1 MEKNF
6 SPSKRLFIGS
16 LPYRYTE
23 GELLSLFIPFG
34 KVIFIKIM
42 HNRWGK
48 SRGLAFV
55 EFENLDEAI
64 AAKTAL
70 HGYKLGDLSIIV
82 DYAQPDPF
90 LTPEG
95 QARHQEALDR
105 HPERR
110 EREEKRFDR
119 KPFKKPKDSSQR
131 NFKKSNDFKHQRQ
144 SVYDSRTHHARVGA
158 KFARRNK
165 KK

>member
-110 EREEKRFDR
+110 QREEKRFER
-119 KPFKKPKDSSQR
+119 KKAQSKDSSI
-131 NFKKSNDFKHQRQ
+131 KKLKKPTSFKHQRQ

>member
-1 MEKNF
+1 MEQKF
-6 SPSKRLFIGS
+6 SPNKRLFIGS

-23 GELLSLFIPFG
+23 GELLSLFVPFG
-34 KVIFIKIM
+34 KVIFLKIM

-55 EFENLDEAI
+55 EFENLEEAI
-64 AAKTAL
+64 SAKKSL

-95 QARHQEALDR
+95 QARHEEALNR

-110 EREEKRFDR
+110 EKETKRFDR
-119 KPFKKPKDSSQR
+119 KKTDQKDSKKPFKKPSS
-131 NFKKSNDFKHQRQ
+131 FEHQRQ

-158 KFARRNK
+158 KFSRRNK
-165 KK
+165 KSR